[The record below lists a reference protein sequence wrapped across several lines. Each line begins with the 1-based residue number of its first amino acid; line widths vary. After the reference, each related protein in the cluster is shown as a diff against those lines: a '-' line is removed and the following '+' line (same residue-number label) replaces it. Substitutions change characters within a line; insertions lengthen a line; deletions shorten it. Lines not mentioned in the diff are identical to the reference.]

1 MTVHDIAELAFAA
14 KPKPQARAATG
25 PDQAKRVPGTL
36 HLPKARALAPAGTA
50 ED

>member
-14 KPKPQARAATG
+14 KPKPQARPAAP

-36 HLPKARALAPAGTA
+36 HLPKARAPAGTA
-50 ED
+50 QD

>member
-1 MTVHDIAELAFAA
+1 MTVDDIAELTFAA
-14 KPKPQARAATG
+14 KPKPQARPTAR

-36 HLPKARALAPAGTA
+36 HLPKARALAAAGTA